1 VHRRDRL
8 DRLAGALIPGE
19 RNATAR
25 SGPERLVRF
34 LARRGPLFVKMGQFL
49 ALRPDVLPQAY
60 CEALLQLVDRAPAI
74 EWKSIEQI
82 LTEDLGA
89 PPARVFRHIDK
100 RALAAGSIAQVHLA
114 ETHRGEAVAV
124 KVQRPNLRAQVDRD
138 VRLARRLARF
148 LEVFRIGPLVAPRD
162 VVDEVEDW
170 LRQELDFAR
179 ELDNQTRMYDALKTD
194 SRVRIP
200 RPFVEL
206 SAARVVTS
214 EYIKGVPFSELVRR
228 SGAAQRPV
236 TGDLAVDADVLA
248 ENLLLSLFHQVFRV
262 RRFHAD
268 PHPGN
273 LVALPGG
280 VVGFVDFGLVDTLP
294 ANTEEVQ
301 ASYLNALYNND
312 VHGMYVS
319 IIRILEPTQDT
330 DLEPFRRDFYEETN
344 RWLARLEDDV
354 ENTSGRSTTGSY
366 LVVLMRL
373 ARLHRMRVPR
383 SILALYRTLL
393 TAETVAYQIGGTATL
408 RSVGRRFF
416 AGYPIER
423 FLRELTP
430 DRLTASLMQLAEIA
444 RSAPG
449 QVQEILSDLA
459 EGRFVLAVRSEES
472 EKKRRANTRR
482 TRMLALAIVSTGIAA
497 LLTGADRL
505 DPTLSSVLWAVLAA
519 LYVGIAVLWWRLR

>member
-1 VHRRDRL
+1 M
-8 DRLAGALIPGE
+8 DRLAGSLIAPE
-19 RNATAR
+19 ESSAAAR

-60 CEALLQLVDRAPAI
+60 CEALLQLVDRAPPI
-74 EWKSIEQI
+74 DWKSIEQI
-82 LTEDLGA
+82 LTEDFGA
-89 PPARVFRHIDK
+89 PPAKIFRSIRK
-100 RALAAGSIAQVHLA
+100 RPLAAGSIAQVHLA
-114 ETHRGEAVAV
+114 ETHGGQTVAV

-148 LEVFRIGPLVAPRD
+148 LETFRIGPLVAPTE
-162 VVDEVEDW
+162 VVDEIEDW

-179 ELDNQTRMYDALKTD
+179 ELDNQTRMYDLLHTD
-194 SRVRIP
+194 PRVRIP
-200 RPFVEL
+200 RPFAEL

-214 EYIKGVPFSELVRR
+214 EYIEGIAFSELVRR
-228 SGAAQRPV
+228 RGAAQRPRS
-236 TGDLAVDADVLA
+236 GDLSVDAAVLA
-248 ENLLLSLFHQVFRV
+248 ENLLLSLFHQVFRA

-273 LVALPGG
+273 LVAMPGSI
-280 VVGFVDFGLVDTLP
+280 VGFVDFGLVDTLP

-301 ASYLNALYNND
+301 AAYLNALYNND

-319 IIRILEPTQDT
+319 IIRILEPTPDT
-330 DLEPFRRDFYEETN
+330 DLEPFRRDFYEETQ
-344 RWLARLEDDV
+344 RWLARLEDEA
-354 ENTSGRSTTGSY
+354 ENVSGRSTTGSY
-366 LVVLMRL
+366 LIVLMRL
-373 ARLHRMRVPR
+373 ARQHRMRVPR

-416 AGYPIER
+416 AGFPIER
-423 FLRELTP
+423 LLRDLTP
-430 DRLTASLMQLAEIA
+430 ERVTASLMQLAEIA

-459 EGRFVLAVRSEES
+459 EGRFVLAVRSDES
-472 EKKRRANTRR
+472 ERKRRANNRR
-482 TRMLALAIVSTGIAA
+482 TRLLALAIISTGVAA

-505 DPTLSSVLWAVLAA
+505 DPTLSTLLWTLLAG
-519 LYVGIAVLWWRLR
+519 LYAGIAVLWWRLK